1 MQNQSESHSARSALR
16 DDCLGLLQSLQ
27 NADGGWPFQAAQQSR
42 VEPTAW
48 AMRALFDRGNE
59 NPPASSE
66 SARRAAEFLR
76 SSQLA
81 DGSWPASPQISTGS
95 WITSLACAALAG
107 DPQSAAVVSAG
118 LQWLCDD
125 FPRDSSAFRRFLNS
139 MRRGPRLS
147 EQSDSLRGWGW
158 TPRTSSWVEPT
169 SFALMAL
176 RSADPKLLPASA
188 RQRCDQAVALLY
200 DRMCPG
206 GGWNCGNPRVYG
218 VDGEALV
225 LATCWAL
232 LAIRDFAEKPGRA
245 VSLAWVQNN
254 FPQVRSAASLAVAT
268 MTLENYGIQLPAGDS
283 LVNAILQNGV
293 FSSPETF
300 ATQGTHVLSWVA
312 LALDPNR
319 AWPPVAKPTAAVS
332 ASTQGSRP

>member
-1 MQNQSESHSARSALR
+1 MQNQSESHSALSTLR
-16 DDCLGLLQSLQ
+16 DNCLALLESLQ
-27 NADGGWPFQAAQQSR
+27 NADGGWPFQSAQQSR

-59 NPPASSE
+59 NPRASSE

-81 DGSWPASPQISTGS
+81 DGSWPASPQIPTGS
-95 WITSLACAALAG
+95 WITSLACTALAG

-125 FPRDSSAFRRFLNS
+125 FPRDSSAFQRFLNS

-169 SFALMAL
+169 AFALTAL
-176 RSADPKLLPASA
+176 RSADPQLLPASA
-188 RQRCDQAVALLY
+188 TERCELAVALLY

-232 LAIRDFAEKPGRA
+232 LAISDSAEKPGRA
-245 VSLAWVQNN
+245 GSLTWLQNN
-254 FPQVRSAASLAVAT
+254 FRQIQSAASLAVAT
-268 MTLENYGIQLPAGDS
+268 MTLENYGIQLLADDS
-283 LVNAILQNGV
+283 HASAILQSGI
-293 FSSPETF
+293 FSSPG
-300 ATQGTHVLSWVA
+300 ALAAQGTHVLSWVA

-319 AWPPVAKPTAAVS
+319 AWPQIAKPTAAVS
-332 ASTQGSRP
+332 GSAQGARP